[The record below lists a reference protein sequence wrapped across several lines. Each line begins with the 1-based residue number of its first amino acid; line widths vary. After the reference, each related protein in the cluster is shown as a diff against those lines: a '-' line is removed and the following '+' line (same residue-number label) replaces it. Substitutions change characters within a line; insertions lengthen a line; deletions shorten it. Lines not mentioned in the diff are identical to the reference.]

1 MIITETQ
8 IAIQRSSSSAT
19 NYGGPGGLDHAQPKA
34 GHKIR
39 VGAISCN
46 NTWKSSSHFCNI
58 YNCSNTSGRSSS
70 MLAVQDLISL
80 FEPKKT
86 HCKPNKA
93 TSSVNHSALTAVAT
107 AKPAANELLLTVVSR
122 LSGPHS
128 LLHAGSRTFE
138 DKETVMKEKMES
150 NTSMIDCKIKLGQYV
165 VASKDQQ
172 KAIAEFTHSPDKR
185 HATFRGPP
193 GSGKT
198 LMMGSTIRIIIGK
211 AKKKVF
217 LILLSCG
224 NNTPADQLHNFLD
237 SETSSLPIDNCL
249 IFPHNTSMKHFN
261 LPSIP

>member
-1 MIITETQ
+1 MEDLEDWTMLSQKLGIKSKL
-8 IAIQRSSSSAT
+8 APSAAT
-19 NYGGPGGLDHAQPKA
+19 TPGRAAVTFATYTTAATHLGGAA
-34 GHKIR
+34 
-39 VGAISCN
+39 
-46 NTWKSSSHFCNI
+46 
-58 YNCSNTSGRSSS
+58 
-70 MLAVQDLISL
+70 AVQDLISL

-138 DKETVMKEKMES
+138 DKEAVMKEKMES

-261 LPSIP
+261 LPSIPLERANMGMITSTHRGS

>member
-1 MIITETQ
+1 MEDLEDWTMLSQKLGIKSKLAPST
-8 IAIQRSSSSAT
+8 AT
-19 NYGGPGGLDHAQPKA
+19 TPGRAAVTFATYTTAATHLGGAA
-34 GHKIR
+34 
-39 VGAISCN
+39 
-46 NTWKSSSHFCNI
+46 
-58 YNCSNTSGRSSS
+58 
-70 MLAVQDLISL
+70 AVQDLISL

-138 DKETVMKEKMES
+138 DKEAVMKEKMES

-249 IFPHNTSMKHFN
+249 IFPHNNSMMKHFN